1 MTVVPGSRYLLVLV
15 NNSTT
20 TPRQLW
26 YWYGLLCF
34 VHMTWF
40 ITFLILNEFKNETV
54 PNVPKRSRPP
64 KSGWIK
70 SFINKLFD
78 GPPRGLVVSTYP
90 PIWLFT
96 TTFERQVG
104 SSHVQA
110 SHFDSDS
117 QTLMVDDGASAC
129 ITNDKNDF
137 IGTPRQSQEKLMVSM
152 DRLKQHTEEQSDGLL
167 KMIRV

>member
-1 MTVVPGSRYLLVLV
+1 MDFIA
-15 NNSTT
+15 
-20 TPRQLW
+20 
-26 YWYGLLCF
+26 F
-34 VHMTWF
+34 VHMTCF
-40 ITFLILNEFKNETV
+40 ITFLILNEFGNKTV
-54 PNVPKRSRPP
+54 PYVAKRSRPP
-64 KSGWIK
+64 KSVWIK

-78 GPPRGLVVSTYP
+78 GPPRGFVVSTYP

-117 QTLMVDDGASAC
+117 QTPNVDDGASAC

-137 IGTPRQSQEKLMVSM
+137 IGT
-152 DRLKQHTEEQSDGLL
+152 LKTISGKVNGINGQAQATHRGTVRWLIEDD
-167 KMIRV
+167 